1 MDYGQ
6 PLQFGVSLTPL
17 NDDPRGPVALAQLAE
32 SVGLDIV
39 TVQDHPYQ
47 PRFHE
52 TWTLLSWIAGS
63 TSRISLAPNVLNVP
77 MRLPAVVAR
86 SAASLDLLS
95 GGRVELAVGAGGFWD
110 AMTAMGVDHL
120 TPGESV
126 AALEEAIDIFRGVW
140 DTSSARPLYAQ
151 GAHHRVAGM
160 DRGPAPAHRIPIH
173 VGGGKPRMLEL
184 IGNLADGWI
193 VPGGTDGIARLTDG
207 NWAIDEAARAVGR
220 SPREIRRT
228 LNIGGSFTDSPTPD
242 ATAFSGPWESWAD
255 TMTTLVL
262 DGGVATFLLASDDA
276 EAIRTFATN
285 VVPAVTEAVAVERQ
299 RRGTATDTVVPLAV
313 RAKRRSGIAYD
324 AIPATL
330 AANAVEPG
338 DVSYGNVRSTYLRGG
353 TPGLVLRPQTTAQV
367 AEAVLWVQ
375 QQRAPLSVRSGG
387 HGFSGRSTN
396 DGGMVIDLARMHNI
410 EVLDEAQRLVRIEPG
425 ARWGDVAAAL
435 RPHGW
440 ALSSG
445 DAGGVGV
452 GGLATV
458 GGVGFFGREH
468 GLTIDHLRAV
478 EIVTANGAVVR
489 AQPKTPNCSGVCAAP
504 GLPSGLSPRSNLK
517 STRSG
522 PSATRCCNSM

>member
-110 AMTAMGVDHL
+110 AMAAMGVDHL

-193 VPGGTDGIARLTDG
+193 VPGATDGIARLTDG

-228 LNIGGSFTDSPTPD
+228 LNIGGSFTDSPHTGCD
-242 ATAFSGPWESWAD
+242 RF
-255 TMTTLVL
+255 
-262 DGGVATFLLASDDA
+262 
-276 EAIRTFATN
+276 
-285 VVPAVTEAVAVERQ
+285 
-299 RRGTATDTVVPLAV
+299 
-313 RAKRRSGIAYD
+313 
-324 AIPATL
+324 
-330 AANAVEPG
+330 
-338 DVSYGNVRSTYLRGG
+338 
-353 TPGLVLRPQTTAQV
+353 
-367 AEAVLWVQ
+367 
-375 QQRAPLSVRSGG
+375 
-387 HGFSGRSTN
+387 
-396 DGGMVIDLARMHNI
+396 
-410 EVLDEAQRLVRIEPG
+410 
-425 ARWGDVAAAL
+425 
-435 RPHGW
+435 
-440 ALSSG
+440 
-445 DAGGVGV
+445 
-452 GGLATV
+452 
-458 GGVGFFGREH
+458 
-468 GLTIDHLRAV
+468 LRAV
-478 EIVTANGAVVR
+478 
-489 AQPKTPNCSGVCAAP
+489 GVM
-504 GLPSGLSPRSNLK
+504 GRHHDD
-517 STRSG
+517 TRS
-522 PSATRCCNSM
+522 